1 MDDKSDSFFYMWHN
15 IRCVHRNINLD
26 KLRNMLVNLTPIQSE
41 IERRK
46 RISKEN
52 NFEYIPQSDP
62 GWIQEIGIY
71 QSSFPFNFP
80 EDEFEE
86 LQKLTRDDRYKIFP
100 DYGKTTYGVADN
112 IEQIKEYYKEEIAD
126 IEKKYVIALTPV
138 WQDKTN
144 KGKGGGW
151 RWHKWGKYI
160 GTLNPQCEYLDDEDF
175 GEKFEYV
182 LTFTLYAVTRKALA
196 TPIAYE

>member
-1 MDDKSDSFFYMWHN
+1 
-15 IRCVHRNINLD
+15 
-26 KLRNMLVNLTPIQSE
+26 MLVNLTPIQTE

-46 RISKEN
+46 QIAKEN

-62 GWIQEIGIY
+62 QWIEETGIY

-100 DYGKTTYGVADN
+100 NYEKITYGVADKV
-112 IEQIKEYYKEEIAD
+112 EQIKEYYKEEIAD
-126 IEKKYVIALTPV
+126 VNKKYVIAITPV
-138 WQDKTN
+138 WQEKEN

-151 RWHKWGKYI
+151 RWHKWGEYI
-160 GTLNPQCEYLDDEDF
+160 GKLNPQCEYLDDEDF
-175 GEKFEYV
+175 GDSFEYI
-182 LTFTLYAVTRKALA
+182 LIFTLYAVS
-196 TPIAYE
+196 